1 MWFSPLRASKR
12 DINMRSQ
19 CDRVTLGKC
28 LIPKRIKSEEDNP
41 VTTFDDRERAFET
54 KFAYDAE
61 QAFKEEA
68 RRKKAL
74 ALWAAELLGHRGE
87 AAEDYAQTLVSQD
100 LKPEAETKLME
111 CLTQDLASMVSRADI
126 SAKMAELMRQ
136 SQNSQSAH

>member
-1 MWFSPLRASKR
+1 M
-12 DINMRSQ
+12 
-19 CDRVTLGKC
+19 
-28 LIPKRIKSEEDNP
+28 
-41 VTTFDDRERAFET
+41 TTFDDRERAFVT
-54 KFAYDAE
+54 KFAHDAE
-61 QAFKEEA
+61 QAFKDEA

-74 ALWAAELLGHRGE
+74 ALWAAKLLGHRGE

-111 CLTQDLASMVSRADI
+111 CLAQDLASMVSRADI